1 MDSSNKTYA
10 IRLATESDIPA
21 VLAIEKE
28 LYTDPWTEISFL
40 SCLTDNTDF
49 FIIEET
55 DGITEA
61 VICGFA
67 VLDRSLGIEAEL
79 HNIAIATSH
88 QGKGL
93 AKMLM
98 DAIIESTITNG
109 ADKIM
114 LEVRASNTPA
124 ISLYTK
130 YGFEKVGLRPAYYRH
145 PTETAILMD
154 LDLDKKI
161 TQKQVGETEVN

>member
-1 MDSSNKTYA
+1 MDSSNKTYTV
-10 IRLATESDIPA
+10 RLAAETDIPA

-49 FIIEET
+49 FVVEET

-79 HNIAIATSH
+79 HNIAVASSH

-98 DAIIESTITNG
+98 DAIIESTRTHG

-114 LEVRASNTPA
+114 LEVRASNAPA
-124 ISLYTK
+124 IALYTK
-130 YGFEKVGLRPAYYRH
+130 YGFEKVGLRPGYYRN
-145 PTETAILMD
+145 PIETAILMD
-154 LDLDKKI
+154 LNLDKLPTTKQENGV
-161 TQKQVGETEVN
+161 QKC